1 MTMYLIND
9 MNQCHNQGISNKDNY
24 ISQNCGVFTIHI
36 MHILIEF
43 VQVPFNV
50 VKSAILGG
58 HLVKKVLAQ
67 NQMERKFEVVWLSN
81 SLEKMIYCVAKIHCL
96 ILYTHSASSMTSSVI
111 SKVIDPMIPSVFPGV
126 SSRLPRLS
134 PIQRTSQGMT
144 GDESVLT
151 LTLPPL

>member
-1 MTMYLIND
+1 MS
-9 MNQCHNQGISNKDNY
+9 NQGISNKDNS
-24 ISQNCGVFTIHI
+24 ISQNCGVFFIHVI
-36 MHILIEF
+36 HTLVGF
-43 VQVPFNV
+43 AQVPFNV

>member
-1 MTMYLIND
+1 MYLIND

-24 ISQNCGVFTIHI
+24 ISQNWGVFTIHI
-36 MHILIEF
+36 MHILIGF

-81 SLEKMIYCVAKIHCL
+81 SLEKMI
-96 ILYTHSASSMTSSVI
+96 
-111 SKVIDPMIPSVFPGV
+111 
-126 SSRLPRLS
+126 
-134 PIQRTSQGMT
+134 
-144 GDESVLT
+144 
-151 LTLPPL
+151 